1 MTRLICSDILKW
13 YEGVQRETAAC
24 VSLADYIGVSFAA
37 STLDATNF
45 NQSLH
50 QVIFALVFERMVF
63 HITHSALSNF
73 VSVIY
78 GLGYLVSRPEL
89 TSCIYN

>member
-1 MTRLICSDILKW
+1 MLPIPL
-13 YEGVQRETAAC
+13 
-24 VSLADYIGVSFAA
+24 
-37 STLDATNF
+37 NP
-45 NQSLH
+45 LH

-63 HITHSALSNF
+63 HITHSALSIF